1 MFSQG
6 LAGRSQA
13 DARRL
18 RPLSE
23 NTLFAPKIS
32 DYSRRVEQKEFHM
45 DAFSAMVALSV
56 GCGSGFDP
64 NPVIHSAVDA
74 LLASEVFLG
83 CLHGNVPK

>member
-1 MFSQG
+1 VCSSNILKLTF
-6 LAGRSQA
+6 
-13 DARRL
+13 
-18 RPLSE
+18 
-23 NTLFAPKIS
+23 FA
-32 DYSRRVEQKEFHM
+32 RVEAEGI
-45 DAFSAMVALSV
+45 AFQLHFDGKSAMVALSV